1 MHSFMLTEK
10 IIKLVNAFE
19 ILTLITRVHVWFVYY
34 NVYCSSTDCLLL
46 FWSLNHKCFS
56 DTCSGYRNCRN
67 SNLNGKHPN

>member
-10 IIKLVNAFE
+10 IIKFVNAFE

-46 FWSLNHKCFS
+46 LLVL
-56 DTCSGYRNCRN
+56 DIEIVEIQI
-67 SNLNGKHPN
+67 